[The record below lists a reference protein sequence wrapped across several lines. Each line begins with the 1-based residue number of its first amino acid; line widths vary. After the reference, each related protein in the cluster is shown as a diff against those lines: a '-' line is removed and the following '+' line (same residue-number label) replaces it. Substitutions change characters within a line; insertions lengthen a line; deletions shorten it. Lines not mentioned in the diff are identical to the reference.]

1 VSSDA
6 LDRLTSWPRLHLA
19 ALPTRLSLAT
29 NLSGYLARTAAS
41 AAPQILVKMD
51 GETGFGL
58 GGNKVRK
65 LETVLAPSRMEGV
78 THLITTGGPQSN
90 HCRVTAAVAAYLGL
104 KCILVVNGET
114 PGEPRGNALLHRLF
128 GAHIRTV
135 GSRDE
140 RASAMEEEARTV
152 ARNHGRALVI
162 PLGASTGLGAL
173 GYALAAVELRTQ
185 LGPLPAR
192 RRTWVFVSA
201 SSCGTL
207 AGLLLGLSLLEW
219 REARLVGVSADVSAD
234 DMRTET
240 VRLAREG
247 GELLGFRGALEQNAV
262 ETDDTQVGDG
272 YGVPTDASQEAIG
285 VFGRTEGIALDPV
298 YTGKAAAGMLARIRS
313 RDVAPGDRV
322 IFLHTGG
329 HPALFA

>member
-1 VSSDA
+1 
-6 LDRLTSWPRLHLA
+6 
-19 ALPTRLSLAT
+19 
-29 NLSGYLARTAAS
+29 
-41 AAPQILVKMD
+41 
-51 GETGFGL
+51 
-58 GGNKVRK
+58 
-65 LETVLAPSRMEGV
+65 
-78 THLITTGGPQSN
+78 
-90 HCRVTAAVAAYLGL
+90 
-104 KCILVVNGET
+104 
-114 PGEPRGNALLHRLF
+114 
-128 GAHIRTV
+128 
-135 GSRDE
+135 
-140 RASAMEEEARTV
+140 
-152 ARNHGRALVI
+152 
-162 PLGASTGLGAL
+162 
-173 GYALAAVELRTQ
+173 
-185 LGPLPAR
+185 
-192 RRTWVFVSA
+192 VSA